1 MLTLEQLRIL
11 WDYEFWAKQHLMEH
25 FRHLSQED
33 YTRNLGVRFE
43 SVQGTLGHLVAV
55 QMIWLARWKG
65 MSPRAMVQP
74 SGFSTPSAL
83 EERWNAVEFD
93 LRAHLRGLSDA
104 DLGRPI
110 TYRNTVGRT
119 FTDPL
124 WLLMHHV
131 LHHTTFYRGEAT
143 ALLRML
149 GVNARI
155 ETESDRVLEGASQTG
170 VARHGLG
177 GGNAPPRP

>member
-1 MLTLEQLRIL
+1 MLTVERLRIL
-11 WDYEFWAKQHLMEH
+11 WDYEFWAKRRLMEH
-25 FRHLSQED
+25 VSHLSQEA
-33 YTRNLGVRFE
+33 YTRNLGVRFG
-43 SVQGTLGHLVAV
+43 SVQGTLAHLVAV

-65 MSPRAMVQP
+65 TSPTAMAQP
-74 SGFSTPSAL
+74 SDFPTPSVL

-93 LRAHLRGLSDA
+93 LRTYLGGLSDA

-110 TYRNTVGRT
+110 TYRNTAGRT
-119 FTDPL
+119 FADPL

-149 GVNARI
+149 AVNARI
-155 ETESDRVLEGASQTG
+155 ETDLIEYWREQ
-170 VARHGLG
+170 ARQE
-177 GGNAPPRP
+177 